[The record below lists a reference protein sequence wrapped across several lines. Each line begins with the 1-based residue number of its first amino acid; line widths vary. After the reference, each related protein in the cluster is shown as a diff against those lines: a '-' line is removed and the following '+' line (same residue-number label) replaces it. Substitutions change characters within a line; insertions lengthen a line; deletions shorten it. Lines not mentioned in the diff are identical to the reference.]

1 MGQVDLQNYDVRKG
15 VHFYKSLLVS
25 PTDTVVVVSLYLTS
39 EHIVDNDLSH
49 SIHPWT
55 ELACL
60 HWPC

>member
-15 VHFYKSLLVS
+15 VHFYKLLSLLVS

-49 SIHPWT
+49 SIHP
-55 ELACL
+55 
-60 HWPC
+60 